1 MSDNILRAAAYCRVS
16 TDKDE
21 QKNSIESQKQFFAD
35 FISSHKNWQLSE
47 IYFDEGKSGTTT
59 KNRSGF
65 NAMIADC
72 KKGLIDIIITK
83 EVSRFARNT
92 VDTLMYTRML
102 KKLGINVI
110 FLNDG
115 IDTLQSDGELRLS
128 LMSCIAQEESRKTSE
143 RVKWGQRRQM
153 EKGVVFGR
161 NMLGYDVIGGKLF
174 INEKGAEIVRS
185 IFIKYTAE
193 GKSTRT
199 IADELNSCGAQSL
212 RGGKWNSTSVLR
224 ILRNEKYAGD
234 LCQGKT
240 CTPDPLDHV
249 KKYQHDFSK
258 MVYIKDHHSP
268 VISRDLWELTQ
279 SELKRRSPV
288 SCDSSRFSSK
298 HWCSGMIKCGL
309 CGHNFV
315 QRRKKL
321 LSGNDYYAWRCP
333 AVGCRC
339 GSVNEKVLLEAVC
352 FTLKLLL
359 PDAEQMAEHI
369 SCNINN
375 AKTMNSGASIA
386 GLKRELRKLESSK
399 LNICRKLA
407 DGLLSDD
414 EFTTLRLQIQNEISQ
429 LEEKLSAAN
438 QQTYFLSAIQELL
451 TFNTPNTSI
460 CREVLENITVL
471 PCRQLEVRLK
481 GSPTVKLA
489 CKTSG
494 RCENYSVKFDIV
506 K

>member
-1 MSDNILRAAAYCRVS
+1 MSDKILRAAAYCRVS

-21 QKNSIESQKQFFAD
+21 QKNSIENQKQFFTD
-35 FISSHKNWQLSE
+35 LISSHKNWQLSA

-59 KNRSGF
+59 KNRCGF

-72 KKGLIDIIITK
+72 KKGLIDTIITK

-161 NMLGYDVIGGKLF
+161 NMLGYDVIDGKLF
-174 INEKGAEIVRS
+174 TNEKGAEIVRS
-185 IFIKYTAE
+185 IFIKYAAE

-199 IADELNSCGAQSL
+199 IADELNSSGTHSL
-212 RGGKWNSTSVLR
+212 RGGKWNSTSVIR
-224 ILRNEKYAGD
+224 ILRNEKYVGD

-240 CTPDPLDHV
+240 CTPDPLDHA
-249 KKYQHDFSK
+249 KKYQHDSSK
-258 MVYIKDHHSP
+258 LVYIKDHHSP
-268 VISRDLWELTQ
+268 VISRELWELTQ
-279 SELKRRSPV
+279 SELEKRSQV
-288 SCDSSRFSSK
+288 SHNSSRFSSK
-298 HWCSGMIKCGL
+298 HWCSGMIKCSL
-309 CGHNFV
+309 CGHDLV

-321 LSGNDYYAWRCP
+321 LSGDEYYAWRCP
-333 AVGCRC
+333 TVGCKC

-359 PDAEQMAEHI
+359 PDAEKMAERI
-369 SCNINN
+369 SRNIND
-375 AKTMNSGASIA
+375 AKAESSGTSISA
-386 GLKRELRKLESSK
+386 LNRELRQLESSK

-438 QQTYFLSAIQELL
+438 QQTDFLSAIQELL
-451 TFNTPNTSI
+451 TFNTPDTSI

-481 GSPTVKLA
+481 GAQPVKLA
-489 CKTSG
+489 YKTSG